1 MKKNKQNGKGL
12 GRKEKQFLHLKEF
25 SQGKPNEISF
35 NVLEQKA
42 AAQDE
47 KEKGSSWRFFR
58 FREDAQE
65 IPNEN
70 PSTAETSTTTLRGSQ
85 PSASQGG
92 KSKRGFG
99 QASSGDVAKRKAKKE
114 AKKKKPSVKAAHAH
128 SEETGKESTFLA
140 ADSQEEILK
149 RQRRRRKARRLSL
162 AMVVLICLGGLGVGG
177 YWAYQQYEKLSTSVG
192 VLKEACSLIAQSDET
207 TVAIDKYFQTAF
219 NDDTISTA
227 KDLTDRIPDAK
238 DKLESA
244 RVYAQKAENELEG
257 SQRDK
262 EAAERTLNA
271 IAKRKQ
277 LLDLAVSRMEQ
288 DIAAK
293 QAIDAMDEAESHIKE
308 GNSLLF
314 QAANVVSDT
323 TNDNVAKSTE
333 YTTAAKAQ
341 FMLAQQC
348 VESAKGYYPSA
359 NMDDSLAYLQKRI
372 LAADEALAS
381 NEAILIQ
388 DKSTA
393 EQHNDAYNA
402 ADQEAVSIAEKL
414 GSNFAQPVVDAY
426 SAATA
431 DVASQYESLRSD
443 AAANDAYLREYL
455 GDAQ

>member
-1 MKKNKQNGKGL
+1 MKKSKQNRKGL
-12 GRKEKQFLHLKEF
+12 GNKEKQFLHLKEF

-47 KEKGSSWRFFR
+47 KEKGSSWRLFR

-65 IPNEN
+65 LPDES
-70 PSTAETSTTTLRGSQ
+70 P
-85 PSASQGG
+85 
-92 KSKRGFG
+92 
-99 QASSGDVAKRKAKKE
+99 SSGSLGASGESSPSPTALPGKKAGTGSGHTRLAMPIKARKPKA
-114 AKKKKPSVKAAHAH
+114 AGKPSHAH
-128 SEETGKESTFLA
+128 SGDSENKSTFLA

-149 RQRRRRKARRLSL
+149 RQRRRRRARRLSV
-162 AMVVLICLGGLGVGG
+162 AVVLLICIGGLGVGG

-192 VLKEACSLIAQSDET
+192 VLREACDLISQSDET
-207 TVAIDKYFQTAF
+207 TVAIDQYFQTTF
-219 NDDTISTA
+219 GNDTISTA
-227 KDLTDRIPDAK
+227 QSLISQVPDAK
-238 DKLESA
+238 ERLESA
-244 RVYAQKAENELEG
+244 RVYAQKAEGELEG

-277 LLDLAVSRMEQ
+277 LLDLSVSRMEQ

-293 QAIDAMDEAESHIKE
+293 QAIDAMDEAESYIKE

-333 YTTAAKAQ
+333 YTTAARAQ
-341 FMLAQQC
+341 FALAKQSI
-348 VESAKGYYPSA
+348 ESAKGYYPSV
-359 NMDDSLAYLQKRI
+359 NLEDPLAYVDKRI

-381 NEAILIQ
+381 NAAILIQ

-393 EQHNDAYNA
+393 EQHNDAYNT
-402 ADQEAVSIAEKL
+402 ADQEAVSLAQKIGA
-414 GSNFAQPVVDAY
+414 NFAQPVVDAY
-426 SAATA
+426 SSATA
-431 DVASQYESLRSD
+431 DVTSQYESLRSD

-455 GDAQ
+455 GDTQ

>member
-1 MKKNKQNGKGL
+1 MKKSKQNRKGL
-12 GRKEKQFLHLKEF
+12 GNKEKQFLHLKEF

-47 KEKGSSWRFFR
+47 KEKGSSWRLFR

-65 IPNEN
+65 LPDE
-70 PSTAETSTTTLRGSQ
+70 SL
-85 PSASQGG
+85 
-92 KSKRGFG
+92 
-99 QASSGDVAKRKAKKE
+99 SSGGSGVSGESSPSPTALPGKKAGAGSGHTRLAMPTKAKKPK
-114 AKKKKPSVKAAHAH
+114 AAGKPSHAH
-128 SEETGKESTFLA
+128 SGDSENKSTFLA

-149 RQRRRRKARRLSL
+149 RQRRRRRARRLSVAL
-162 AMVVLICLGGLGVGG
+162 VLLICIGGLGVGG

-192 VLKEACSLIAQSDET
+192 VLREACDLISQSDET
-207 TVAIDKYFQTAF
+207 TVAIDQYFQTAF
-219 NDDTISTA
+219 GDSTISTA
-227 KDLTDRIPDAK
+227 QSLISQVPDAK
-238 DKLESA
+238 EKLESA
-244 RVYAQKAENELEG
+244 RVYAQKAEGELEG

-271 IAKRKQ
+271 VAKRKQ
-277 LLDLAVSRMEQ
+277 LLDLSVSRMEQ

-293 QAIDAMDEAESHIKE
+293 QAIDAMNEAEGYIKE

-333 YTTAAKAQ
+333 YTTAARAQ
-341 FMLAQQC
+341 FALAKQSI
-348 VESAKGYYPSA
+348 ESAKGYYPSA
-359 NMDDSLAYLQKRI
+359 NLEDPLAYVDKRI

-381 NEAILIQ
+381 NAAILIQ

-393 EQHNDAYNA
+393 EQHNDAYNT
-402 ADQEAVSIAEKL
+402 ADQEAVALAQKIGA
-414 GSNFAQPVVDAY
+414 NFAQPVVDAY

-431 DVASQYESLRSD
+431 EVTSQYESLRSD

-455 GDAQ
+455 GDTQ

>member
-1 MKKNKQNGKGL
+1 MKRNHNGKGL
-12 GRKEKQFLHLKEF
+12 DRKEKQFLHLKEF

-58 FREDAQE
+58 FREDARE
-65 IPNEN
+65 ISGEDIRDEQAGSVHLREPHLSA
-70 PSTAETSTTTLRGSQ
+70 PWKKASKSGFSLSSSGSTA
-85 PSASQGG
+85 
-92 KSKRGFG
+92 KK
-99 QASSGDVAKRKAKKE
+99 KAKKTRTS
-114 AKKKKPSVKAAHAH
+114 AKAAHVH
-128 SEETGKESTFLA
+128 SDGDGRKSSFLA
-140 ADSQEEILK
+140 ADSQEEILL
-149 RQRRRRKARRLSL
+149 RQRRRRRARRLSL
-162 AMVVLICLGGLGVGG
+162 AVVVLICIGGLGAGG

-192 VLKEACSLIAQSDET
+192 VLREACALIAESDEI
-207 TVAIDKYFQTAF
+207 TVAIDGYFQTAF
-219 NDDTISTA
+219 NDDTLSTA
-227 KDLTDRIPDAK
+227 KQLVEQVPDAK

-262 EAAERTLNA
+262 EAAERALNA
-271 IAKRKQ
+271 IAKRNQ
-277 LLDLAVSRMEQ
+277 LLDLSVSRIDQ

-293 QAIDAMDEAESHIKE
+293 QAIDAMDEAESHIKQ

-314 QAANVVSDT
+314 QAANVVSNT
-323 TNDNVAKSTE
+323 TAENVAKSTE

-341 FMLAQQC
+341 FALAQQC
-348 VESAKGYYPSA
+348 IESAKGYYPSA
-359 NMDDSLAYLQKRI
+359 NFDDSIAYLDKRV

-381 NEAILIQ
+381 NAAILIQ

-393 EQHNDAYNA
+393 EQHNDAYNV
-402 ADQEAVSIAEKL
+402 ADQEAVALAEKL
-414 GSNFAQPVVDAY
+414 GSNFAQPIVDAY

-431 DVASQYESLRSD
+431 DVTSQYEALRSD

-455 GDAQ
+455 GDVQ

>member
-25 SQGKPNEISF
+25 SLGKPNEISF

-47 KEKGSSWRFFR
+47 KERGSSWRFFR

-65 IPNEN
+65 IPNESLSAKE
-70 PSTAETSTTTLRGSQ
+70 PSAVSSRGSQ
-85 PSASQGG
+85 SAASQSRQF
-92 KSKRGFG
+92 KHDSS
-99 QASSGDVAKRKAKKE
+99 QASSDVVAKRKT
-114 AKKKKPSVKAAHAH
+114 KKKKPSAKAAHAH
-128 SEETGKESTFLA
+128 SGEVGKKNSFLA

-227 KDLTDRIPDAK
+227 KELTDRIPDAK

-314 QAANVVSDT
+314 QAANVISDT

-393 EQHNDAYNA
+393 EQHNDAYNT
-402 ADQEAVSIAEKL
+402 ADQEAVAIAEKL
-414 GSNFAQPVVDAY
+414 GSNFAQPVIDAY
-426 SAATA
+426 SAATS
-431 DVASQYESLRSD
+431 DVASQYGALRSD

-455 GDAQ
+455 GDTQ

>member
-1 MKKNKQNGKGL
+1 MKKSKQNRKGL
-12 GRKEKQFLHLKEF
+12 GNKEKQFLHLKEF

-47 KEKGSSWRFFR
+47 KEKGSSWRLFR

-65 IPNEN
+65 LPDES
-70 PSTAETSTTTLRGSQ
+70 P
-85 PSASQGG
+85 
-92 KSKRGFG
+92 
-99 QASSGDVAKRKAKKE
+99 SSGSLGASGESSPSPTALPGKKAGTGSGHTRLAMPIKARKPKA
-114 AKKKKPSVKAAHAH
+114 AGKPSHAH
-128 SEETGKESTFLA
+128 SGDSENKSTFLA

-149 RQRRRRKARRLSL
+149 RQRRRRRARRLSVAL
-162 AMVVLICLGGLGVGG
+162 VLLICIGGLGVGG

-192 VLKEACSLIAQSDET
+192 VLREACDLISQSDET
-207 TVAIDKYFQTAF
+207 TVAIDQYFQTTF
-219 NDDTISTA
+219 GNDTISTA
-227 KDLTDRIPDAK
+227 QSLISQVPDAK
-238 DKLESA
+238 EKLESA
-244 RVYAQKAENELEG
+244 RVYAQKAEGELEG

-277 LLDLAVSRMEQ
+277 LLDLSVSRMEQ

-293 QAIDAMDEAESHIKE
+293 QAIDAMDEAESYIKE

-333 YTTAAKAQ
+333 YTTAARAQ
-341 FMLAQQC
+341 FALAKQSI
-348 VESAKGYYPSA
+348 ESAKGYYPSV
-359 NMDDSLAYLQKRI
+359 NLEDPLAYVDKRI

-381 NEAILIQ
+381 NAAILIQ

-393 EQHNDAYNA
+393 EQHNDAYNT
-402 ADQEAVSIAEKL
+402 ADQEAVSLAQKIGA
-414 GSNFAQPVVDAY
+414 NFAQPVVDAY
-426 SAATA
+426 SSATA
-431 DVASQYESLRSD
+431 DVTSQYESLRSD

-455 GDAQ
+455 GDTQ

>member
-1 MKKNKQNGKGL
+1 MKKSKQNRKGL
-12 GRKEKQFLHLKEF
+12 GNKEKQFLHLKEF

-47 KEKGSSWRFFR
+47 KEKGSSWRLFR

-65 IPNEN
+65 LPDES
-70 PSTAETSTTTLRGSQ
+70 P
-85 PSASQGG
+85 
-92 KSKRGFG
+92 
-99 QASSGDVAKRKAKKE
+99 SSGSLGASGESSPSPTALPGKKAGTGSGHTRLAMPIKARKPKA
-114 AKKKKPSVKAAHAH
+114 AGKPSHAH
-128 SEETGKESTFLA
+128 SGDSENKSTFLA

-149 RQRRRRKARRLSL
+149 RQRRRRRARRLSV
-162 AMVVLICLGGLGVGG
+162 AVVLLICIGGLGVGG

-192 VLKEACSLIAQSDET
+192 VLREACDLISQSDET
-207 TVAIDKYFQTAF
+207 TVAIDQYFQTTF
-219 NDDTISTA
+219 GNDTISTA
-227 KDLTDRIPDAK
+227 QSLISQVPDAK
-238 DKLESA
+238 EKLESA
-244 RVYAQKAENELEG
+244 RVYAQKAEGELEG

-277 LLDLAVSRMEQ
+277 LLDLSVSRMEQ

-293 QAIDAMDEAESHIKE
+293 QAIDAMDEAESYIKE

-333 YTTAAKAQ
+333 YTTAARAQ
-341 FMLAQQC
+341 FTLAKQSI
-348 VESAKGYYPSA
+348 ESAKGYYPSA
-359 NMDDSLAYLQKRI
+359 NLEDPLAYVDERI

-381 NEAILIQ
+381 NAAILIQ

-393 EQHNDAYNA
+393 EQHNDAYNT
-402 ADQEAVSIAEKL
+402 ADQEAVSLAQKIGA
-414 GSNFAQPVVDAY
+414 NFAQPVVDAY
-426 SAATA
+426 SSATA
-431 DVASQYESLRSD
+431 DVTSQYESLRSD

-455 GDAQ
+455 GDTQ

>member
-1 MKKNKQNGKGL
+1 MKKSKQNRKGL
-12 GRKEKQFLHLKEF
+12 GNKEKQFLHLKEF

-47 KEKGSSWRFFR
+47 KEKGSSWRLFR

-65 IPNEN
+65 LPDES
-70 PSTAETSTTTLRGSQ
+70 P
-85 PSASQGG
+85 
-92 KSKRGFG
+92 
-99 QASSGDVAKRKAKKE
+99 SSGSLGASGESSPSPTVLPGKKAGTGSSHTRLAMPIKARKPKA
-114 AKKKKPSVKAAHAH
+114 AGKPSHAH
-128 SEETGKESTFLA
+128 SGDSENKSTFLA

-149 RQRRRRKARRLSL
+149 RQRRRRRARRLSV
-162 AMVVLICLGGLGVGG
+162 AVVLLICIGGLGVGG

-192 VLKEACSLIAQSDET
+192 VLREACDLISQSDET
-207 TVAIDKYFQTAF
+207 TVAIDQYFQTTF
-219 NDDTISTA
+219 GNDTISTA
-227 KDLTDRIPDAK
+227 QSLISQVPDAK
-238 DKLESA
+238 EKLESA
-244 RVYAQKAENELEG
+244 RVYAQKAEGELEG

-277 LLDLAVSRMEQ
+277 LLDLSVSRMEQ

-293 QAIDAMDEAESHIKE
+293 QAIDAMDEAESYIKE

-333 YTTAAKAQ
+333 YTTAARAQ
-341 FMLAQQC
+341 FALAKQSI
-348 VESAKGYYPSA
+348 ESAKGYYPSV
-359 NMDDSLAYLQKRI
+359 NLEDPLAYVDKRI

-381 NEAILIQ
+381 NAAILIQ

-393 EQHNDAYNA
+393 EQHNDAYNT
-402 ADQEAVSIAEKL
+402 ADQEAVSLAQKIGA
-414 GSNFAQPVVDAY
+414 NFAQPVVDAY
-426 SAATA
+426 SSATA
-431 DVASQYESLRSD
+431 DVTSQYESLRSD

-455 GDAQ
+455 GDTQ

>member
-1 MKKNKQNGKGL
+1 MKKSKQNRKGL
-12 GRKEKQFLHLKEF
+12 GNKEKQFLHLKEF

-47 KEKGSSWRFFR
+47 KEKGSSWRLFR

-65 IPNEN
+65 LPDE
-70 PSTAETSTTTLRGSQ
+70 SL
-85 PSASQGG
+85 
-92 KSKRGFG
+92 
-99 QASSGDVAKRKAKKE
+99 SSGGSGVSGESSPSPTALPGKKAGAGSGHTRLAMPTKAKKPK
-114 AKKKKPSVKAAHAH
+114 AAGKPSHAH
-128 SEETGKESTFLA
+128 SGDSENKSTFLA

-149 RQRRRRKARRLSL
+149 RQRRRRRARRLSVAL
-162 AMVVLICLGGLGVGG
+162 VLLICIGGLGVGG

-192 VLKEACSLIAQSDET
+192 VLREACDLISQSDET
-207 TVAIDKYFQTAF
+207 TVAIDQYFQTAF
-219 NDDTISTA
+219 GDSTISTA
-227 KDLTDRIPDAK
+227 QSLISQVPDAK
-238 DKLESA
+238 EKLESA
-244 RVYAQKAENELEG
+244 RVYAQKAEGELEG

-271 IAKRKQ
+271 VAKRKQ
-277 LLDLAVSRMEQ
+277 LLDLSVSRMEQ

-293 QAIDAMDEAESHIKE
+293 QAIDAMDEAEGYIKE

-333 YTTAAKAQ
+333 YTTAARAQ
-341 FMLAQQC
+341 FALAKQSI
-348 VESAKGYYPSA
+348 ESAKGYYPSA
-359 NMDDSLAYLQKRI
+359 NLEDPLAYVDKRI

-381 NEAILIQ
+381 NAAILIQ

-393 EQHNDAYNA
+393 EQHNDAYNI
-402 ADQEAVSIAEKL
+402 ADQEAVALAQKIGA
-414 GSNFAQPVVDAY
+414 NFAQPVVDAY

-431 DVASQYESLRSD
+431 EVTSQYESLRSD

-455 GDAQ
+455 GDTQ

>member
-1 MKKNKQNGKGL
+1 MKKSKQNRKGL
-12 GRKEKQFLHLKEF
+12 GNKEKQFLHLKEF

-47 KEKGSSWRFFR
+47 KEKGSSWRLFR

-65 IPNEN
+65 LPDE
-70 PSTAETSTTTLRGSQ
+70 SL
-85 PSASQGG
+85 
-92 KSKRGFG
+92 
-99 QASSGDVAKRKAKKE
+99 SSGGSGVSGESSPSPTVLPGKKAGTGSGHTRLAMPTKARKPKA
-114 AKKKKPSVKAAHAH
+114 AGKPSHAH
-128 SEETGKESTFLA
+128 SGDSENKSTFLA

-149 RQRRRRKARRLSL
+149 RQRRRRRARRLSVAL
-162 AMVVLICLGGLGVGG
+162 VLLICIGGLGVGG

-192 VLKEACSLIAQSDET
+192 VLREACDLISQSDET
-207 TVAIDKYFQTAF
+207 TVAIDQYFQTAF
-219 NDDTISTA
+219 GDSTISTA
-227 KDLTDRIPDAK
+227 QSLISQVPDAK
-238 DKLESA
+238 EKLESA
-244 RVYAQKAENELEG
+244 RVYAQKAEGELEG

-271 IAKRKQ
+271 VAKRKQ
-277 LLDLAVSRMEQ
+277 LLDLSVSRMEQ

-293 QAIDAMDEAESHIKE
+293 QAIDAMDEAEGYIKE

-333 YTTAAKAQ
+333 YTTAARAQ
-341 FMLAQQC
+341 FALAKQSI
-348 VESAKGYYPSA
+348 ESAKGYYPSA
-359 NMDDSLAYLQKRI
+359 NLEDPLAYVDKRI

-381 NEAILIQ
+381 NAAILIQ

-393 EQHNDAYNA
+393 EQHNDAYNT
-402 ADQEAVSIAEKL
+402 ADQEAVALAQKIGA
-414 GSNFAQPVVDAY
+414 NFAQPVVDAY

-431 DVASQYESLRSD
+431 EVTSQYESLRSD

-455 GDAQ
+455 GDTQ

>member
-1 MKKNKQNGKGL
+1 MKKSKQNRKGL
-12 GRKEKQFLHLKEF
+12 GNKEKQFLHLKEF

-47 KEKGSSWRFFR
+47 KEKGSSWRLFR

-65 IPNEN
+65 LPDE
-70 PSTAETSTTTLRGSQ
+70 SL
-85 PSASQGG
+85 
-92 KSKRGFG
+92 
-99 QASSGDVAKRKAKKE
+99 SSGGSGVSGESSPSPTALPGKKAGAGSGHTRLAMPTKAKKPK
-114 AKKKKPSVKAAHAH
+114 AAGKPSHAH
-128 SEETGKESTFLA
+128 SGDSENKSTFLA

-149 RQRRRRKARRLSL
+149 RQRRRRRARRLSVAL
-162 AMVVLICLGGLGVGG
+162 VLLICIGGLGVGG

-192 VLKEACSLIAQSDET
+192 VLREACDLISQSDET
-207 TVAIDKYFQTAF
+207 TVAIDQYFQTAF
-219 NDDTISTA
+219 GDDTISTA
-227 KDLTDRIPDAK
+227 QSLISQVPDAK
-238 DKLESA
+238 EKLESA
-244 RVYAQKAENELEG
+244 RVYAQKAEGELEG

-271 IAKRKQ
+271 VAKRKQ
-277 LLDLAVSRMEQ
+277 LLDLSVSRMEQ

-293 QAIDAMDEAESHIKE
+293 QAIDAMNEAEGYIKE

-333 YTTAAKAQ
+333 YTTAARAQ
-341 FMLAQQC
+341 FALAKQSI
-348 VESAKGYYPSA
+348 ESAKGYYPSA
-359 NMDDSLAYLQKRI
+359 NLEDPLAYVDKRI

-381 NEAILIQ
+381 NAAILIQ

-393 EQHNDAYNA
+393 EQHNDAYNT
-402 ADQEAVSIAEKL
+402 ADQEAVALAQKIGA
-414 GSNFAQPVVDAY
+414 NFAQPVVDAY

-431 DVASQYESLRSD
+431 EVTSQYESLRSD

-455 GDAQ
+455 GDTQ

>member
-1 MKKNKQNGKGL
+1 MKKSKQNRKGL
-12 GRKEKQFLHLKEF
+12 GNKEKQFLHLKEF

-47 KEKGSSWRFFR
+47 KEKGSSWRLFR

-65 IPNEN
+65 LPDES
-70 PSTAETSTTTLRGSQ
+70 P
-85 PSASQGG
+85 
-92 KSKRGFG
+92 
-99 QASSGDVAKRKAKKE
+99 SSGSLGASGESSPSPTALPGKKAGTGSGHTRLAMPIKARKPKA
-114 AKKKKPSVKAAHAH
+114 AGKPSHAH
-128 SEETGKESTFLA
+128 SGDSENKSTFLA

-149 RQRRRRKARRLSL
+149 RQRRRRRARRLSV
-162 AMVVLICLGGLGVGG
+162 AVVLLICIAGLGVGG

-192 VLKEACSLIAQSDET
+192 VLREACDLISQSDET
-207 TVAIDKYFQTAF
+207 TVAIDQYFQTTF
-219 NDDTISTA
+219 GNDTISTA
-227 KDLTDRIPDAK
+227 QSLISQVPDAK
-238 DKLESA
+238 EKLESA
-244 RVYAQKAENELEG
+244 RVYAQKAEGELEG

-277 LLDLAVSRMEQ
+277 LLDLSVSRMEQ

-293 QAIDAMDEAESHIKE
+293 QAIDAMDEAESYIKE

-333 YTTAAKAQ
+333 YTTAARAQ
-341 FMLAQQC
+341 FALAKQSI
-348 VESAKGYYPSA
+348 ESAKGYYPSV
-359 NMDDSLAYLQKRI
+359 NLEDPLAYVDKRI

-381 NEAILIQ
+381 NAAILIQ

-393 EQHNDAYNA
+393 EQHNDAYNT
-402 ADQEAVSIAEKL
+402 ADQEAVSLAQKIGA
-414 GSNFAQPVVDAY
+414 NFAQPVVDAY
-426 SAATA
+426 SSATA
-431 DVASQYESLRSD
+431 DVTSQYESLRSD

-455 GDAQ
+455 GDTQ

>member
-1 MKKNKQNGKGL
+1 MKKKQNGKGL
-12 GRKEKQFLHLKEF
+12 GHKEKQFLHLKEF

-42 AAQDE
+42 AVQDE
-47 KEKGSSWRFFR
+47 KEKGSSWRLFR
-58 FREDAQE
+58 FREDAKE
-65 IPNEN
+65 I
-70 PSTAETSTTTLRGSQ
+70 TSEKT
-85 PSASQGG
+85 PAD
-92 KSKRGFG
+92 
-99 QASSGDVAKRKAKKE
+99 QASSPHQRESKPATSRGKASKRSFSLSSSGSPVKKKAKKE
-114 AKKKKPSVKAAHAH
+114 RASVKAVHAH
-128 SEETGKESTFLA
+128 NGEDGRKSSFLA
-140 ADSQEEILK
+140 ADSQEEILQ
-149 RQRRRRKARRLSL
+149 RQRRRRRARRLSL
-162 AMVVLICLGGLGVGG
+162 AVVVLICIGGLGVGG

-192 VLKEACSLIAQSDET
+192 VLHEACSLIAESDET
-207 TVAIDKYFQTAF
+207 TVALDKYFQTAF
-219 NDDTISTA
+219 NDDTLSTA
-227 KDLTDRIPDAK
+227 KQLSGQVPDAK

-244 RVYAQKAENELEG
+244 RVYAQKAEGELEG

-262 EAAERTLNA
+262 EAAERALNA
-271 IAKRKQ
+271 IAKRNQ
-277 LLDLAVSRMEQ
+277 LLDLSLSRIDQ

-323 TNDNVAKSTE
+323 TVENVAKSTE
-333 YTTAAKAQ
+333 YTTAARAQ
-341 FMLAQQC
+341 FVLAQQC

-359 NMDDSLAYLQKRI
+359 NFDDSIAYLDKRV

-393 EQHNDAYNA
+393 EQHNDAYNT
-402 ADQEAVSIAEKL
+402 ADQEAVALAEKL

-431 DVASQYESLRSD
+431 DVTSQYEALRSD
-443 AAANDAYLREYL
+443 AAVNDAYLREYL
-455 GDAQ
+455 GETQ

>member
-1 MKKNKQNGKGL
+1 MKKSKQNRKGL
-12 GRKEKQFLHLKEF
+12 GNKEKQFLHLKEF

-47 KEKGSSWRFFR
+47 KEKGSSWRLFR

-65 IPNEN
+65 LPDE
-70 PSTAETSTTTLRGSQ
+70 SL
-85 PSASQGG
+85 
-92 KSKRGFG
+92 
-99 QASSGDVAKRKAKKE
+99 SSGGSGVSGESSPSPTVLPGKKAGTGSGHTRLAMPTKARKPKA
-114 AKKKKPSVKAAHAH
+114 AGKPSHAH
-128 SEETGKESTFLA
+128 SGDSENKSTFLA

-149 RQRRRRKARRLSL
+149 RQRRRRRARRLSVAL
-162 AMVVLICLGGLGVGG
+162 VLLICIGGLGVGG

-192 VLKEACSLIAQSDET
+192 VLREACDLISQSDET
-207 TVAIDKYFQTAF
+207 TVAIDQYFQTAF
-219 NDDTISTA
+219 GDDTISTA
-227 KDLTDRIPDAK
+227 QSLISQVPDAK
-238 DKLESA
+238 EKLESA
-244 RVYAQKAENELEG
+244 RVYAQKAEGELEG

-271 IAKRKQ
+271 VAKRKQ
-277 LLDLAVSRMEQ
+277 LLDLSVSRMEQ

-293 QAIDAMDEAESHIKE
+293 QAIDAMDEAEGYIKE

-333 YTTAAKAQ
+333 YTTAARAQ
-341 FMLAQQC
+341 FALAKQSI
-348 VESAKGYYPSA
+348 ESAKGYYPSA
-359 NMDDSLAYLQKRI
+359 NLEDPLAYVDKRI

-381 NEAILIQ
+381 NAAILIQ

-393 EQHNDAYNA
+393 EQHNDAYNT
-402 ADQEAVSIAEKL
+402 ADQEAVALAQKIGA
-414 GSNFAQPVVDAY
+414 NFAQPVVDAY

-431 DVASQYESLRSD
+431 EVTSQYESLRSD

-455 GDAQ
+455 GDTQ

>member
-1 MKKNKQNGKGL
+1 MKKSKQNRKGL
-12 GRKEKQFLHLKEF
+12 GNKEKQFLHLKEF

-47 KEKGSSWRFFR
+47 KEKGSSWRLFR

-65 IPNEN
+65 LPDES
-70 PSTAETSTTTLRGSQ
+70 P
-85 PSASQGG
+85 
-92 KSKRGFG
+92 
-99 QASSGDVAKRKAKKE
+99 SSGSLGASGESSPSPTALPGKKAGTGSGHTRLAMPIKARKPKA
-114 AKKKKPSVKAAHAH
+114 AGKPSHAH
-128 SEETGKESTFLA
+128 SGDSENKSTFLA

-149 RQRRRRKARRLSL
+149 RQRRRRRARRLSV
-162 AMVVLICLGGLGVGG
+162 AVVLLICIGGLGVGG

-192 VLKEACSLIAQSDET
+192 VLREACDLISQSDET
-207 TVAIDKYFQTAF
+207 TVAIDQYFQTTF
-219 NDDTISTA
+219 GNDTISTA
-227 KDLTDRIPDAK
+227 QSLISQVPDAK
-238 DKLESA
+238 EKLESA
-244 RVYAQKAENELEG
+244 RVYAQKAEGELEG

-277 LLDLAVSRMEQ
+277 LLDLSVSRMEQ

-293 QAIDAMDEAESHIKE
+293 QAIDAMDEAESYIKE

-333 YTTAAKAQ
+333 YTTAARAQ
-341 FMLAQQC
+341 FALAKQSI
-348 VESAKGYYPSA
+348 ESAKGYYPSV
-359 NMDDSLAYLQKRI
+359 NLEDPLAYVDERI

-381 NEAILIQ
+381 NAAILIQ

-393 EQHNDAYNA
+393 EQHNDAYNT
-402 ADQEAVSIAEKL
+402 ADQEAVSLAQKIGA
-414 GSNFAQPVVDAY
+414 NFAQPVVDAY
-426 SAATA
+426 SSATA
-431 DVASQYESLRSD
+431 DVTSQYESLRSD

-455 GDAQ
+455 GDTQ

>member
-1 MKKNKQNGKGL
+1 MKKSKQNRKGL
-12 GRKEKQFLHLKEF
+12 GNKEKQFLHLKEF

-47 KEKGSSWRFFR
+47 KEKGSSWRLFR

-65 IPNEN
+65 LPDES
-70 PSTAETSTTTLRGSQ
+70 P
-85 PSASQGG
+85 
-92 KSKRGFG
+92 
-99 QASSGDVAKRKAKKE
+99 SSGSLGASGESSPSPTALPGKKAGTGSGHTRLAMPIKARKPKA
-114 AKKKKPSVKAAHAH
+114 AGKPSHAH
-128 SEETGKESTFLA
+128 SGDSENKSTFLA

-149 RQRRRRKARRLSL
+149 RQRRRRRARRLSV
-162 AMVVLICLGGLGVGG
+162 AVVLLICIGGLGVGG

-192 VLKEACSLIAQSDET
+192 VLREACDLISQSDET
-207 TVAIDKYFQTAF
+207 TVAIDQYFQTTF
-219 NDDTISTA
+219 GNDTISTA
-227 KDLTDRIPDAK
+227 QSLISQVPDAK
-238 DKLESA
+238 EKLESA
-244 RVYAQKAENELEG
+244 RVYAQKAEGELEG

-277 LLDLAVSRMEQ
+277 LLDLSVSRMEQ

-293 QAIDAMDEAESHIKE
+293 QAIDAMDEAESYIKE

-333 YTTAAKAQ
+333 YTTAARAQ
-341 FMLAQQC
+341 FALAKQSI
-348 VESAKGYYPSA
+348 ESAKGYYPSV
-359 NMDDSLAYLQKRI
+359 NLEDPLAYVDKRI

-381 NEAILIQ
+381 NAAILIQ

-393 EQHNDAYNA
+393 EQHNDAYNT
-402 ADQEAVSIAEKL
+402 ADQEAVSLAQKIGA
-414 GSNFAQPVVDAY
+414 NFAQPVVDAY
-426 SAATA
+426 SSATA
-431 DVASQYESLRSD
+431 DVTSQYESLRSD

-455 GDAQ
+455 GDTQ

>member
-1 MKKNKQNGKGL
+1 MKKNKQNGRGL

-65 IPNEN
+65 IPAEKEAL
-70 PSTAETSTTTLRGSQ
+70 PDKAGASKQSTR
-85 PSASQGG
+85 SAASKG
-92 KSKRGFG
+92 KASKRSFG
-99 QASSGDVAKRKAKKE
+99 HSGSDASAVKKEKKAKKPR
-114 AKKKKPSVKAAHAH
+114 KSVKASHVHNDDSAEQ
-128 SEETGKESTFLA
+128 SSFLA
-140 ADSQEEILK
+140 ADSREEILK
-149 RQRRRRKARRLSL
+149 RQRRRRRARRLSL
-162 AMVVLICLGGLGVGG
+162 AMVILLCIGGLSVGG

-192 VLKEACSLIAQSDET
+192 VLREACSLIAQSDET
-207 TVAIDKYFQTAF
+207 TVAIDQYFQTAF

-227 KDLTDRIPDAK
+227 ESLSGQVPDAK

-244 RVYAQKAENELEG
+244 RLYAQKAEGELEG

-262 EAAERTLNA
+262 EAAERALNA
-271 IAKRKQ
+271 IAKRNQ
-277 LLDLAVSRMEQ
+277 LLDLSLSRMEQ
-288 DIAAK
+288 DVAAK
-293 QAIDAMDEAESHIKE
+293 QAIDAMNEAESHIKE

-341 FMLAQQC
+341 FMLAQQY
-348 VESAKGYYPSA
+348 VEAAKGLYPSA
-359 NMDDSLAYLQKRI
+359 SYDDSLAYLDKRV

-402 ADQEAVSIAEKL
+402 ADQEAVALAEKL
-414 GSNFAQPVVDAY
+414 GSNFAQPIIDAY

-431 DVASQYESLRSD
+431 DVTAQYDSLRSD

-455 GDAQ
+455 GSSQ